1 MRGRILAGPGD
12 RRSRSALVYSR
23 AMIGA
28 GAGFSALLDGAAAG
42 GDAASRALAGAGLGR
57 AEAALLFATP
67 RAAQDLDRL
76 LGAASEV
83 LGTDAVAGCTARG
96 VLAGASDAEDEAAV
110 AVLALAG
117 LEAEA
122 FLIPDLRG
130 REAGA
135 GAEILA
141 RIGGRASPRDLVIL
155 FPDPTALALRP
166 LLASLAEPLGAAL
179 VVGAGAAAGAGGG
192 SLQWRGPKLASG
204 ALAGIALRGANEPGL
219 RVTQAC
225 RPVTGLLA
233 VTRASGHW
241 IESLDGRP
249 ALEVYREAARGPL
262 AADLRRASSFLM
274 VALPAPG
281 EDSLARGRYR
291 VRNVVGFAEPRGAF
305 AVPEPVGRGQE
316 IAFVLRDPEG
326 ARDDLR
332 AMSESLRG
340 ASPSAALYLGC
351 CGRGRS
357 LFGVAGLEAGYLA
370 GALPA
375 AALAGMQ
382 GPCQIAPLGG
392 RPELLTYAGVL
403 ALVS

>member
-1 MRGRILAGPGD
+1 
-12 RRSRSALVYSR
+12 
-23 AMIGA
+23 MIRA
-28 GAGFSALLDGAAAG
+28 GAGFSALDDGAAAG
-42 GDAASRALAGAGLGR
+42 GDAAARALAGASLGR
-57 AEAALLFATP
+57 AEAALLFADP
-67 RAAQDLDRL
+67 RVSGDLDRL

-96 VLAGASDAEDEAAV
+96 VLAGASDGDGEPAV

-117 LEAEA
+117 AETEA

-141 RIGGRASPRDLVIL
+141 RMGGRTGARDLVIL

-166 LLASLAEPLGAAL
+166 LLASLAAPLGAAL
-179 VVGAGAAAGAGGG
+179 VVGAGASAGAGGG

-204 ALAGIALRGANEPGL
+204 ALAGLVVRGAREPGV
-219 RVTQAC
+219 RITQAC
-225 RPVTGLLA
+225 RPVTGLLP

-241 IESLDGRP
+241 IESIDGRP
-249 ALEVYREAARGPL
+249 ALDVYREAARGPL

-274 VALPAPG
+274 VAIPAPG
-281 EDSLARGRYR
+281 EESLAQGRYR
-291 VRNVVGFAEPRGAF
+291 VRNVAGFAEPRGAI

-316 IAFVLRDPEG
+316 IAFALRDPQG

-332 AMSESLRG
+332 ALCESLHG
-340 ASPSAALYLGC
+340 ARPAAALYLGC
-351 CGRGRS
+351 CGRGRA

-370 GALPA
+370 GALPQ

-403 ALVS
+403 ALL